1 MNGIEKIT
9 QRIDADAQ
17 SGIDAL
23 LAEARASA
31 AQTAAR
37 YDAQAKKLAA
47 ENEAL
52 NEKAASERK
61 EYLVGT
67 AQMDSRKAALAAKQE
82 LVDEAFRLAL
92 EQLCS
97 LPEDRCVETLTGLLL
112 RAAPDGRG
120 EVVFSAADRE
130 RVGSAAVAAAN
141 AALGDKG
148 RLALA
153 EETRAIRG
161 GFILVSGNIEVN
173 CTFETLV
180 RLQKGKIA
188 GEVAKI
194 LFPEQ

>member
-97 LPEDRCVETLTGLLL
+97 LPERSEE
-112 RAAPDGRG
+112 R
-120 EVVFSAADRE
+120 
-130 RVGSAAVAAAN
+130 RVGKECRS
-141 AALGDKG
+141 
-148 RLALA
+148 RW
-153 EETRAIRG
+153 
-161 GFILVSGNIEVN
+161 S
-173 CTFETLV
+173 
-180 RLQKGKIA
+180 
-188 GEVAKI
+188 
-194 LFPEQ
+194 PYH